1 MYLVKQCYKNQD
13 TKTQLQCYKY
23 GSNNA
28 ISPFKQA
35 KCYND
40 CPLENF
46 KKFKQDHIF
55 ICQPSSQPAS
65 LSTGTDLEPIPLSI

>member
-1 MYLVKQCYKNQD
+1 MHLVKQRYKNQD

-23 GSNNA
+23 SSNNA

-35 KCYND
+35 KCCNN

-46 KKFKQDHIF
+46 KKFEQDHVF
-55 ICQPSSQPAS
+55 VCQPVNRN
-65 LSTGTDLEPIPLSI
+65 